1 MKNQS
6 VVYYQPLLVELQ
18 YFQNIYSFL
27 LNILRNEMLEF
38 YKFILCAWKKRHFI
52 LTGKEK
58 NTISNKKYFV
68 AGSEAGDAER
78 GTTKYYSAQTCW
90 SIN

>member
-38 YKFILCAWKKRHFI
+38 YKFILCA
-52 LTGKEK
+52 
-58 NTISNKKYFV
+58 
-68 AGSEAGDAER
+68 
-78 GTTKYYSAQTCW
+78 
-90 SIN
+90 